1 MKIRLLVSIVGLVS
15 SSFVFG
21 QGWQPVGSR
30 SRSMADA
37 SVTLTDVWSYHHN
50 PAALAKMEKW
60 GIGIAY
66 ENRFLLKELQSQSFS
81 VAVPLKKGVVSAG
94 MQSFGYTQFRSMKVG
109 MGYSLKLSELFCLG
123 VQMNMHQLRLPQ
135 GYGVSWN
142 ATGEAGLLAQ
152 ITPVWNVGFAVVNF
166 TRTKL
171 SDYQEDRLT
180 TVMRLGTSYRF
191 SKKLLVAG
199 EAEKN
204 IDYPIRAKAGIEY
217 LPADKFAIR
226 TGFATSPIEMNVGFG
241 YAFKNQF
248 LLDFGTAYNQK
259 LGWSPN
265 VSFTYQLK
273 K

>member
-1 MKIRLLVSIVGLVS
+1 MRIGSLVLILGWVS
-15 SSFVFG
+15 SSWVYG

-66 ENRFLLKELQSQSFS
+66 ENRFLLKELQSQSFA
-81 VAVPLKKGVVSAG
+81 VAVPLKKGVISGG

-109 MGYSLKLSELFCLG
+109 MGYSLKLSDLFCVG

-135 GYGVSWN
+135 GYGDAWN

-152 ITPVWNVGFAVVNF
+152 ITPVWNVGFAIVNF
-166 TRTKL
+166 SRTKL

-204 IDYPIRAKAGIEY
+204 VDYPMRVKTGIEY
-217 LPADKFAIR
+217 FPSEKFAIR
-226 TGFATSPIEMNVGFG
+226 TGFATSPIEMNVGIG
-241 YAFKNQF
+241 YAFKDQIH
-248 LLDFGTAYNQK
+248 LDFGTAFNQK